1 MNGAGPDVVSGC
13 ACIALFEF
21 RRGKFK
27 RSEEKFLNRHGT
39 SKFLIV
45 IWFITPDYT
54 SMIVSLLADWKT
66 ALEYLQNRL
75 DQVTN
80 ISLAWEELYILKDR
94 QITRESANQ
103 ILDQVQR
110 KIKEVHNRECQMII
124 NSVPGGA
131 NPNSNFP
138 NFVYVLC

>member
-1 MNGAGPDVVSGC
+1 MRYSR
-13 ACIALFEF
+13 EF
-21 RRGKFK
+21 TNYWKSNNKSTREKLGILEKLY
-27 RSEEKFLNRHGT
+27 SEYA
-39 SKFLIV
+39 
-45 IWFITPDYT
+45 PDYT

>member
-1 MNGAGPDVVSGC
+1 
-13 ACIALFEF
+13 
-21 RRGKFK
+21 
-27 RSEEKFLNRHGT
+27 
-39 SKFLIV
+39 
-45 IWFITPDYT
+45 
-54 SMIVSLLADWKT
+54 MIVSLLADWKT

-94 QITRESANQ
+94 QITRE
-103 ILDQVQR
+103 
-110 KIKEVHNRECQMII
+110 VHNRECQMII